1 MTAEVVLAL
10 GSNLGDRLANL
21 RAAVEALQ
29 RRGIEITAASS
40 VWETEPVPPGQ
51 PTFLNAVVRGRCALD
66 PRHLLVLAKEIER
79 ALGRRPGPRWG
90 PRVIDIDILF
100 YGNERVS
107 EPDLEIPHP
116 RITERPFVLLPLAEV
131 WPGELPVLGAAP
143 AEFLASLDTSGAVKL
158 VEPLLPPA
166 AGAPSTAG

>member
-21 RAAVEALQ
+21 RAAVEALK
-29 RRGIEITAASS
+29 RSGIEVDAVSS

-51 PTFLNAVVRGRCALD
+51 PTFLNAVVRGRCTLD
-66 PRHLLVLAKEIER
+66 PRRLLAVAKEIER
-79 ALGRRPGPRWG
+79 ELGREPGPRWG

-100 YGNERVS
+100 YGSERLS

-131 WPGELPVLGAAP
+131 WPGPLPVLGAAP
-143 AEFLASLDTSGAVKL
+143 ADFLASLDASGAVRL
-158 VEPLLPPA
+158 AEPLLPPA
-166 AGAPSTAG
+166 AGAANTAG